1 VTETYGPPP
10 HTNGP
15 APRVTP
21 GDAQLVAPRRGTR
34 ELFPSSWLR
43 QNARVM
49 YDGGDLSGTLLEFC
63 STGLIVQTN
72 GAKSRVS
79 WDALQLVELVE

>member
-1 VTETYGPPP
+1 
-10 HTNGP
+10 
-15 APRVTP
+15 
-21 GDAQLVAPRRGTR
+21 
-34 ELFPSSWLR
+34 
-43 QNARVM
+43 M

-72 GAKSRVS
+72 GAKSLVS